1 MKYILFSLLTL
12 FTFNLFSQDSQKS
25 LLWEITNPNTQKT
38 SYLYGTMHIS
48 GRLAFHLGEEFFDAI
63 EEVDAVALESNP
75 IIWLDEIFASPYA
88 DDYLGKYGFRYQT
101 YKGFYQ
107 SAFELTIPENKDLN
121 KAISGDHYLSN
132 WMLYRENKS
141 KLDFQEETFL
151 DLFIYQA
158 GLKSGKKVYSLENFS
173 QTTHFS
179 KMGSMSDPEKK
190 ETDAWYDK
198 LTEDENANELI
209 KEAYRNKDVL
219 LLDSLHSQV
228 NSDNFMKWMLDVRND
243 IMATRIDSFIQ
254 KENTSLF
261 IGIGA
266 AHLAGEKGVIN
277 YLRKLGYTVEPMT
290 TTITDKAK
298 DKKEAYDKKK
308 RKIEYTTQFESEMF
322 SLKIPGKMYETPSG
336 AYYQRQFFSPE
347 LTNGSYFSVKL
358 LSTYSYF
365 SKVKQNHFIEKIDS
379 ILFESIPGDILSK
392 KSITKQGYNGLDI
405 INKTT
410 TGNYQRYQIILT
422 PLNIIIFKMGGKDS
436 FVKDMGDGFFNSIQ
450 LKKQTDKWVKF
461 KSIKNDFEVDL
472 PNFYSAKGN
481 THITALYEQIELEA
495 YDKKD
500 KNYYFLKRASLYD
513 FQFIEEDNYEL
524 DRIADQ
530 FCEGLDIDSVDVTI
544 LKDTKFPTAIA
555 STLTADS
562 NYMEM
567 KIVIR
572 GAFYYLLANVSSYK
586 RESNSFFDSFKFNNW
601 KYDFESEQKVDST
614 LLFTTKSNYLYPN
627 IYTDLYTK
635 AYQIR
640 QKNIKKTKED
650 NSFKSYNEERNYYS
664 ENYERINVLMY
675 KFHDYAEYEDIDSL
689 WSSEIKLIS
698 KTNKLILHRKTT
710 KKENGMYYMEADFT
724 DTNSCRMI
732 KSKYI
737 LKHGAMYSL
746 LTTLDTIEKPNQFIN
761 NFYDSFKPL
770 DTLIGIS
777 IFEDKSQRFFK
788 NINSSDSL
796 TRVQAFESAK
806 SHIKFDETDVD
817 QLMDVIINY
826 NFPSKH
832 IQVKKQLIADLGKID
847 DKRVVPFLVDLY
859 PVVEDTAM
867 YQLAILNGLANQKT
881 KKAYEAFTKLLDY
894 DIPLSSNKWGVS
906 YIFYPFYD
914 SLSLTKEIFPDVLNF
929 SFVQDYRS
937 PTYRLLSSMI
947 RKDAIKGKSYKKQYK
962 QILREAKIELKSQIS
977 YEQSEQGKKKG
988 RYYYS
993 SYKNKGNDLLV
1004 NYSTLLIPFYKKSAV
1019 QEYFLKLQKVQD
1031 YIVQT
1036 DIYCLLASKGLNV
1049 PQGIWG
1055 KLAEDNTNRNYLYKR
1070 LKYYNLLD
1078 LYPQQYKTQKLMVES
1093 LLYDKSFDIEKDSM
1107 QFVNKFEITVQNKTG
1122 YVYFYKSK
1130 GEKDDDW
1137 ELDYVG
1143 LQPSDTT
1150 EVNTSKFIR
1159 EKGIEIEKHK
1169 TIDEII
1175 EDELESIQLEGHK
1188 RAKKRSSGNNYG
1200 WFW

>member
-1 MKYILFSLLTL
+1 MRYILICLLTL
-12 FTFNLFSQDSQKS
+12 FSLNSIAQNNQKS
-25 LLWEITNPNTQKT
+25 LLWKISHKDSEKT

-107 SAFELTIPENKDLN
+107 SAFELTLPDNEDLT

-158 GLKSGKKVYSLENFS
+158 GMKSGKQVYSLENFS

-198 LTEDENANELI
+198 LTEDKNANELI

-277 YLRKLGYTVEPMT
+277 YLRQLGYTVEPMT
-290 TTITDKAK
+290 TTINDKAK
-298 DKKEAYDKKK
+298 TKKEEYDKKK
-308 RKIEYTTQFESEMF
+308 RKIEYSNTFESEMF
-322 SLKIPGKMYETPSG
+322 SLKVPGKMYETPSG
-336 AYYQRQFFSPE
+336 ALYQRQFFSPE
-347 LTNGSYFSVKL
+347 LTNGSYFSVKQ

-365 SKVKQNHFIEKIDS
+365 SKIKQEDFIQKLDS

-392 KSITKQGYNGLDI
+392 KTITVQGFNGIDI
-405 INKTT
+405 VNKTT

-422 PLNIIIFKMGGKDS
+422 PLNILIFKMGGKDS
-436 FVKDMGDGFFNSIQ
+436 FVKDMGDGFFNSIK
-450 LKKQTDKWVKF
+450 LKSQSEEWVDF
-461 KSIKNDFEVDL
+461 KSIKNDFEVKI
-472 PNFYSAKGN
+472 PAFYSSKGN
-481 THITALYEQIELEA
+481 THITSLYDHIELEA
-495 YDKKD
+495 YDS
-500 KNYYFLKRASLYD
+500 KNKSYYFLKRASLYD
-513 FQFIEEDNYEL
+513 YQFIEEDSYEL

-544 LKDTKFPTAIA
+544 LEDTKFPTAIA

-562 NYMEM
+562 NYLEI
-567 KIVIR
+567 KVVIR
-572 GAFYYLLANVSSYK
+572 GAFYYVLANVSSTK
-586 RESNSFFDSFKFNNW
+586 RQPNLFFESFKFNDW
-601 KYDFESEQKVDST
+601 KYDFDFEQKTDST
-614 LLFTTKSNYLYPN
+614 VMFTVESNYLYPTF
-627 IYTDLYTK
+627 YTDLYTK
-635 AYQIR
+635 AYYIR
-640 QKNIKKTKED
+640 QENLKKTKED
-650 NSFKSYNEERNYYS
+650 NSFKSSNEERNYYS
-664 ENYERINVLMY
+664 ENYERVNVLMY

-689 WSSEIKLIS
+689 WNSEIKLIS

-710 KKENGMYYMEADFT
+710 KEENGMYYLEADFT

-737 LKHGAMYSL
+737 LKHGALYSL
-746 LTTLDTIEKPNQFIN
+746 ITTLDTIEKPSLFISK
-761 NFYDSFKPL
+761 FYETFKPL
-770 DTLIGIS
+770 DTLIGVS
-777 IFEDKSQRFFK
+777 IFEDKSQRFFD
-788 NINSSDSL
+788 NIKSTDSL
-796 TRVQAFESAK
+796 TKVQAFESVK
-806 SHIKFDETDVD
+806 SHIKFDENDVD
-817 QLMDVIINY
+817 QLMDVITNY

-832 IQVKKQLIADLGKID
+832 IEVKKQLIADLGKIN

-881 KKAYEAFTKLLDY
+881 KKAYEAFTQLLDY

-929 SFVQDYRS
+929 SFVEDYRS
-937 PTYRLLSSMI
+937 PTYRLLSSMV
-947 RKDAIKGKSYKKQYK
+947 RKDAIKGKAYKKQFK

-993 SYKNKGNDLLV
+993 SYKNKGNGLLV

-1049 PQGIWG
+1049 PNGIWE
-1055 KLAEDNTNRNYLYKR
+1055 KLADNNTNRNYLYKR
-1070 LKYYNLLD
+1070 LKRYELLH
-1078 LYPQQYKTQKLMVES
+1078 LFPIKYKTQKLMVES
-1093 LLYDKSFDIEKDSM
+1093 LLYDKGFDMEKDSM
-1107 QFVNKFEITVQNKTG
+1107 LFVNKYEISVQNRTG

-1137 ELDYVG
+1137 ELDYIG
-1143 LQPSDTT
+1143 LQPNDTT
-1150 EVNTSKFIR
+1150 EVNTLKFIR

-1169 TIDEII
+1169 TLDEII
-1175 EDELESIQLEGHK
+1175 EEELESIQLEGHK